1 MVLLS
6 SLGRWWRHLRGHSVW
21 SSNVWSVQELADVQP
36 LATWVWLTAT
46 ALVLAASSVG
56 HLSRSLLLSLLS
68 LAAVS
73 QRLCAV
79 VEQLTVCC
87 GRAWQEALVQAVL
100 GKIELVIFSS
110 VALQRGQL
118 DLASLALMG
127 SILFSMLT
135 VAGVSLAL
143 AASVSTELG
152 FASESLPASLG
163 VAILAAGAALF
174 PAFLTMPTCKPGLHR
189 KRYAGCDES
198 DKVRPL
204 SNWVSGVLL
213 AVYCAWLWSCGTS
226 HTGGGAA
233 VPVSGQRPLAR
244 RRAAVLMVWVLFLAA
259 AATLVSGAVVTAM
272 TRDLR
277 WWQSRPLVA
286 AVLIPAAVN
295 CGDLTSAADH
305 ALHGRTEA
313 AVRVAVGS
321 AVQVM
326 LCLLPSAVLGAA
338 MHGVPLTF
346 FTLDVQH
353 ALTVLLA
360 TLTTAR
366 ALADRRASQVKGVA
380 LLGNYAMLAAAFWVE
395 GRTTG
400 ERL

>member
-1 MVLLS
+1 
-6 SLGRWWRHLRGHSVW
+6 
-21 SSNVWSVQELADVQP
+21 VWSVQELADVQP

-56 HLSRSLLLSLLS
+56 HLNRSLLLSLLS

-79 VEQLTVCC
+79 VEQLTLCC

-100 GKIELVIFSS
+100 GKIELVIVSS

-174 PAFLTMPTCKPGLHR
+174 PAFLTLPTCKPALHR
-189 KRYAGCDES
+189 KRHAACDES
-198 DKVRPL
+198 DKVIPL
-204 SNWVSGVLL
+204 SNWVSAVLL
-213 AVYCAWLWSCGTS
+213 TVYCAWLWSCGTS
-226 HTGGGAA
+226 HKDGAVA
-233 VPVSGQRPLAR
+233 VPAPGQRLLAR
-244 RRAAVLMVWVLFLAA
+244 RRAAVLMMWVLFLAA
-259 AATLVSGAVVTAM
+259 AATSVSGAVVTAM

-295 CGDLTSAADH
+295 CGDLTSAAEH
-305 ALHGRTEA
+305 AMHGRTEA

-338 MHGVPLTF
+338 MHGMPLTF
-346 FTLDVQH
+346 FTPDVQH
-353 ALTVLLA
+353 ATTVLLV

-366 ALADRRASQVKGVA
+366 ALAGRRASSVKGA
-380 LLGNYAMLAAAFWVE
+380 TLIGTHAMLAAAFWVE
-395 GRTTG
+395 GRTTSSVKA
-400 ERL
+400 

>member
-1 MVLLS
+1 M
-6 SLGRWWRHLRGHSVW
+6 
-21 SSNVWSVQELADVQP
+21 WSVQELADVQP

-46 ALVLAASSVG
+46 VLVLAASSVG
-56 HLSRSLLLSLLS
+56 HLGRSLLLSLLS

-79 VEQLTVCC
+79 VEQLTLCC
-87 GRAWQEALVQAVL
+87 CRPWQEALVQAVL

-110 VALQRGQL
+110 VALQHGQL
-118 DLASLALMG
+118 DLASLALLG

-135 VAGVSLAL
+135 VAGFSLAL
-143 AASVSTELG
+143 AAQQEQLAYAG
-152 FASESLPASLG
+152 ESLPPSLG
-163 VAILAAGAALF
+163 VVTVAAGAALF
-174 PAFLTMPTCKPGLHR
+174 PAFLTIGACRPGTPHR
-189 KRYAGCDES
+189 KRHAACDES
-198 DKVRPL
+198 DKVKPL
-204 SNWVSGVLL
+204 SNWVSAVLL
-213 AVYCAWLWSCGTS
+213 LLYCAWLWCCGTN
-226 HTGGGAA
+226 HKDGGAA
-233 VPVSGQRPLAR
+233 APAPGQRQLAR

-259 AATLVSGAVVTAM
+259 AATSVSGAVVAAM
-272 TRDLR
+272 ERDLR

-305 ALHGRTEA
+305 VLHGRTAA

-321 AVQVM
+321 AAQVM

-346 FTLDVQH
+346 FTPDLPH
-353 ALTVLLA
+353 SITVLLA

-366 ALADRRASQVKGVA
+366 ALADRRASTGKGA
-380 LLGNYAMLAAAFWVE
+380 TLLGTHAMLAAAFWVE
-395 GRTTG
+395 GRTTSKTAVVLG
-400 ERL
+400 